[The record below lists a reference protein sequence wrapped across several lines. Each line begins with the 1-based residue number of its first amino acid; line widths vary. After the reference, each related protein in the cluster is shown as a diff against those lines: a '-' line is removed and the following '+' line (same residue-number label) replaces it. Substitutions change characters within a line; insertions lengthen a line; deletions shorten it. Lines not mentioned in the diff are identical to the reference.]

1 MKRWS
6 KLLKYFFKMIN
17 LMKFGL
23 SKPTNQ
29 SLVVK
34 LKKDIQKNGTN
45 VMKKIWET
53 FQGFFFENWGN

>member
-1 MKRWS
+1 
-6 KLLKYFFKMIN
+6 MIN